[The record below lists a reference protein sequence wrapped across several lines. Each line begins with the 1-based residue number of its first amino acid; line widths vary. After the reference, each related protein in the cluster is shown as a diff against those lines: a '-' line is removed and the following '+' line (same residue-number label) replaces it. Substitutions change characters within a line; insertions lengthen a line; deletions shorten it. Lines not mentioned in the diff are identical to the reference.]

1 MRRSSQLRNQL
12 LLETPM
18 TNFKFVRVKV
28 TYNGVTIDSSA
39 YQNVVLEHAAQGWDL
54 VQIFVENP
62 AACAT
67 EHVLIFKQP
76 VAA

>member
-1 MRRSSQLRNQL
+1 
-12 LLETPM
+12 M
-18 TNFKFVRVKV
+18 TNFKFLRVKV
-28 TYNGVTIDSSA
+28 TYNGGTVDSSA
-39 YQNVVLEHAAQGWDL
+39 YEKVVLEHAAQGWDL

-62 AACAT
+62 AACAN